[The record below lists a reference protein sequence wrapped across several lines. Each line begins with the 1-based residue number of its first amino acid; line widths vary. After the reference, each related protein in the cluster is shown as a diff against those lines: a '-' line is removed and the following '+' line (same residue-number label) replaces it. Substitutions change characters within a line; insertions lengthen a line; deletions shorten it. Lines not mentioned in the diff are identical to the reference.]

1 MLLKNGS
8 NGEDVKKLQAKL
20 GLAADGIFGPGTEVK
35 VKEWQ
40 AANGLVAD
48 GIVGDGSWGKMF
60 PGEGSA
66 PAAVP
71 ASSFKLAALKG
82 HVPDSVISMIPD
94 TAVKF
99 GITNPLRLAHFLA

>member
-20 GLAADGIFGPGTEVK
+20 GLAADGIFGPGTEIK

-40 AANGLVAD
+40 AANNLTAD

-60 PGEGSA
+60 PSEGST
-66 PAAVP
+66 PVAVP

-82 HVPDSVISMIPD
+82 HVPDSVISMITVSD
-94 TAVKF
+94 
-99 GITNPLRLAHFLA
+99 LSE